1 MIWMI
6 SGGVLFILSLVL
18 IAAGLFWDRPGFRGR
33 PERRCRKCGYDLGGA
48 GEVPVTCTECG
59 REHATEK
66 SLRRVRRHKRVVA
79 VGVVLLLG
87 LPALVFAPMGVYYQR
102 MPSWLLAELVPVHG
116 TDPMKMDSNPGG
128 VLIARL
134 VATMHPNHGGLEYR
148 RTMTNE
154 EVLSVLRRISDG
166 NIYAPAGSPRWVET
180 NGEWLGGQIFRFKSP
195 TGGWQYPDGTPADEA
210 LNQVFEDLSQVLPP
224 WNPSTRGLWPE
235 GERVT
240 VYSGFVRPKWPVEGN
255 LDERAV
261 LRIKG
266 RDDIVVDGFISYF
279 QIDPIGEAGDRIEA
293 ELELSVFREYLG
305 NRDPDAEPAKT
316 ERFTIGW
323 SVASGVE
330 QVLDSTDSD
339 QIQNAMIALV
349 APSIARVLDR
359 PGYHE
364 DWLSPEFDRIAF
376 AIEAEVFDGEESLG
390 KSQHWWMAIGG
401 EWVTR
406 TTSAQGTT
414 MDQYNAF
421 GARSN
426 ESRDKGTLR
435 VVIRGVPEQAL
446 RITEAEKA
454 WDGEVDVLYSDAI
467 KAQEQWEDERA
478 QEEAPPDTTGP

>member
-1 MIWMI
+1 MIWII

-59 REHATEK
+59 REHQAES
-66 SLRRVRRHKRVVA
+66 SLRRVRRHKRTIA
-79 VGVVLLLG
+79 VGVLLLLG

-116 TDPMKMDSNPGG
+116 TDMMKIDSNPGG

-134 VATMHPNHGGLEYR
+134 VATMHPNHDGLEYR
-148 RTMTNE
+148 RTLTNE
-154 EVLSVLRRISDG
+154 EVLSVLRRISEG

-240 VYSGFVRPKWPVEGN
+240 VYSGFVRPNWPVEGN

-330 QVLDSTDSD
+330 QVLNTTDSA

-364 DWLSPEFDRIAF
+364 DWLRPEFDRIAF

-426 ESRDKGTLR
+426 EARDKGTLR

-467 KAQEQWEDERA
+467 KAQEQWEAERA
-478 QEEAPPDTTGP
+478 QKEAPPDTTGP

>member
-1 MIWMI
+1 MIWII

-33 PERRCRKCGYDLGGA
+33 PERRCRGCGYDLGGA

-59 REHATEK
+59 REHQTES
-66 SLRRVRRHKRVVA
+66 SLRRVRRHKRTIA
-79 VGVVLLLG
+79 VGVLLLLG

-116 TDPMKMDSNPGG
+116 TDMMKMDSNPGG

-154 EVLSVLRRISDG
+154 EVLSVLRRISEG

-240 VYSGFVRPKWPVEGN
+240 VYSGFVHPNWPVEGN

-330 QVLDSTDSD
+330 QVLDTTDSAP
-339 QIQNAMIALV
+339 IQNAMIALV

-364 DWLSPEFDRIAF
+364 DWLRPEFDRIAF

-426 ESRDKGTLR
+426 EARDKGTLR

-446 RITEAEKA
+446 RITEAETA
-454 WDGEVDVLYSDAI
+454 WDGKVDVLYSDAI
-467 KAQEQWEDERA
+467 KAREQWEAERA